1 MKGEQNINLLRQP
14 QNTPMYFVQL
24 DRAGYAISIEKV
36 LYLGYSEDSR
46 VDSYE
51 EPGKVRYRE
60 WSQPIFHI
68 SFKFENGKEFTIEV
82 DNIPYW
88 TGLRAFDTD
97 EHYECGKADCP
108 YVDYYFTTSK
118 RKLLSFLESQKYID
132 KLQKNKYALDK
143 ALNFITEL
151 YNEIDT

>member
-1 MKGEQNINLLRQP
+1 MNGEQNINLLRQP

-51 EPGKVRYRE
+51 EPGRVRYFE
-60 WSQPIFHI
+60 YKQPFFHI
-68 SFKFENGKEFTIEV
+68 RFKTENGREFTIEV

-97 EHYECGKADCP
+97 EHYACGKASSP
-108 YVDYYFTTSK
+108 FIDYYFTTSK
-118 RKLLSFLESQKYID
+118 YKLLSFLEREKYIE
-132 KLQKNKYALDK
+132 KLKHNKTVLDN
-143 ALNFITEL
+143 ALNFINRLKESK
-151 YNEIDT
+151 